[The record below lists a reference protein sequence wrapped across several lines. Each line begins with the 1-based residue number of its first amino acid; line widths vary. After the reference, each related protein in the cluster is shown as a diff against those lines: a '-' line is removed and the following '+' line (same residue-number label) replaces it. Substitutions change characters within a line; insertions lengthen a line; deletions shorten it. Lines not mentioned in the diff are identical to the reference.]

1 MSVLK
6 RLLENGCLIYG
17 LFLLWL
23 GIVVGIPC
31 IIFDTKQ
38 VGITSCIAVSIG
50 MYTMAISGEAKEH
63 TFKKDFSYTYSHFW
77 MFLAYAVGGM
87 FTIGFGDIDYEG
99 IKSLGKS
106 IVFYAVLPVPV
117 FFIEG
122 FVNDRIKKKKRME
135 QRIQRLYQV
144 ACSHQNLKMYFQGKV
159 DRIEVEYKIL
169 YRSFAGVVNKEGSFT
184 KNKEDVANFYI
195 ECPNPEC
202 TSGYIDLRTE
212 VLNAVEEWETMVSG
226 VTTCCGKTAPDH
238 PNQKCDV
245 QIEYSIQ
252 IQYSQL

>member
-1 MSVLK
+1 MDRGFKTYVS
-6 RLLENGCLIYG
+6 
-17 LFLLWL
+17 FLLWL
-23 GIVVGIPC
+23 AFVCWIPSV
-31 IIFDTKQ
+31 IFD
-38 VGITSCIAVSIG
+38 VENISLCAAIAASIG
-50 MYTMAISGEAKEH
+50 GAIGIAIIEHPDSKGFFAKELPF
-63 TFKKDFSYTYSHFW
+63 TCIHFW
-77 MFLAYAVGGM
+77 MFVAYAVVGM
-87 FTIGFGDIDYEG
+87 FTIGFGDIDYEE
-99 IKSLGKS
+99 IKGLGKS

-117 FFIEG
+117 FFIEC

-144 ACSHQNLKMYFQGKV
+144 ACIHQNLKMYFQGKV
-159 DRIEVEYKIL
+159 ERIEVEYKIR
-169 YRSFAGVVNKEGSFT
+169 YRSFAGVVNKEGAFV

-212 VLNAVEEWETMVSG
+212 VLNAVEEWETMASG

-252 IQYSQL
+252 IQYS

>member
-1 MSVLK
+1 MDKGFKTYAIL
-6 RLLENGCLIYG
+6 
-17 LFLLWL
+17 LLWL
-23 GIVVGIPC
+23 AIACWIPSLIFNAEDISLC
-31 IIFDTKQ
+31 AII
-38 VGITSCIAVSIG
+38 AASIG
-50 MYTMAISGEAKEH
+50 AAIGIAITEHPDSKGFFAKELPF
-63 TFKKDFSYTYSHFW
+63 TCVHFW
-77 MFLAYAVGGM
+77 IFVAYAVVGM
-87 FTIGFGDIDYEG
+87 FMVGFGDIPYKDVVAF
-99 IKSLGKS
+99 GKS
-106 IVFYAVLPVPV
+106 IVFYAALPVPV
-117 FFIEG
+117 SFIEC
-122 FVNDRIKKKKRME
+122 FVKARIEKKKRME

-169 YRSFAGVVNKEGSFT
+169 YRSFAGAVNKEGSFT

-252 IQYSQL
+252 IQYSQP

>member
-1 MSVLK
+1 MSYWDNK
-6 RLLENGCLIYG
+6 GCLAIITF
-17 LFLLWL
+17 FLWIS
-23 GIVVGIPC
+23 IVVGVPSL
-31 IIFDTKQ
+31 IFDARE
-38 VGITSCIAVSIG
+38 VGIIGVIAMSIG
-50 MYTMAISGEAKEH
+50 MYAMFLAGEGKEH
-63 TFKKDFSYTYSHFW
+63 TFKKEIPFTYGHFW
-77 MFLAYAVGGM
+77 MFLSYAVGGM
-87 FTIGFGDIDYEG
+87 FAIGFGEMDYLA
-99 IKSLGKS
+99 IKTLGKS

-117 FFIEG
+117 LFIEG

-135 QRIQRLYQV
+135 QRIQRLYEV
-144 ACSHQNLKMYFQGKV
+144 ACIHQNLKMYFQGKV
-159 DRIEVEYKIL
+159 ERIEVEYKIR
-169 YRSFAGVVNKEGSFT
+169 YRSFAGVINKEGAFT

-212 VLNAVEEWETMVSG
+212 VLNAVEEWETMASG

-252 IQYSQL
+252 IQYS